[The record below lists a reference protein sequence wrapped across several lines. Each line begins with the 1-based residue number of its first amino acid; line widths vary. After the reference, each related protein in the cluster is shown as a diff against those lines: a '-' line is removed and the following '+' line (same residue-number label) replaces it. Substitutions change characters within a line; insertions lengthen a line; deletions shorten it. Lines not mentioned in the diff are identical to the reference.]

1 MAATFAL
8 VVCLVGFVGAPVLKD
23 VGQPTRSTLGVA
35 LVGALIFAGLTLILD
50 VMHSIDGVVRAPV
63 VACPLIGAVIDRAL

>member
-8 VVCLVGFVGAPVLKD
+8 VVWLVGFVGAPVLKD
-23 VGQPTRSTLGVA
+23 VGQPTRSTLDVA

-50 VMHSIDGVVRAPV
+50 VMNSTDGVMRAPV
-63 VACPLIGAVIDRAL
+63 VACRLIGAVIGYAL